1 MSENINLT
9 IGITGCN
16 RKYYSLALLQSIKA
30 VKENPANNININ
42 VIYVDNGS
50 TEPDL
55 VNNLQNHA
63 EIDKVIL
70 RTERDPAQDEWKGK
84 NEILK
89 NLPVDCDVLCFF
101 QDDTQIINSGVFIE
115 TVKDF
120 YELGLYHMSI
130 HAVRRVTVKN
140 DVDLNADLLE
150 SPITK
155 RKYWKRVNVHLNTTG
170 LYSPKLFREI
180 GNYPVDS
187 EIGLT
192 HDGFTSAEDY
202 MDGKAKKAVG
212 LDKLS
217 PLHPHIPSVASIWN
231 DPRGMHAVVRGD
243 KRLGHYIPPNDT
255 TQGLYYDVNPPAFLI
270 DEKNRLAPLSFVD
283 VSFPLGWEYAKT
295 PDGDQVKYSK
305 DLIKSEGPAHY
316 FDNSQT
322 VVNDIESAEPEYLQ
336 DWLEE

>member
-1 MSENINLT
+1 MSENVNLT

-30 VKENPANNININ
+30 VKENPANDININ

-55 VNNLQNHA
+55 LNILENHA
-63 EIDKVIL
+63 EIDKLIL

-89 NLPVDCDVLCFF
+89 HVPEDCNVLCFF
-101 QDDTQIINSGVFIE
+101 QDDTQIINSTVFLE

-120 YELGLYHMSI
+120 HNLELYHMSI

-140 DVDLNADLLE
+140 DIDLNTRLLQ
-150 SPITK
+150 SPLTK
-155 RKYWKRVNVHLNTTG
+155 RKYWKRINVHLNTTG
-170 LYSPKLFREI
+170 LYSPKLFKEI

-187 EIGLT
+187 GMELT

-202 MDGKAKKAVG
+202 MDKKAKEAIG
-212 LDKLS
+212 LEKLI

-243 KRLGHYIPPNDT
+243 KRLGHYTPPSDGAG
-255 TQGLYYDVNPPAFLI
+255 GLYYEVNPAPFLI
-270 DEKNRLAPLSFVD
+270 DEANDASPLSFVD
-283 VSFPLGWEYAKT
+283 VCFPLGWDYAKT
-295 PDGDQVKYSK
+295 HDGDQVKYSK

-316 FDNSQT
+316 FDNSAAD
-322 VVNDIESAEPEYLQ
+322 VSDIEDTQPEHIQ